1 MLHAYAANWTGY
13 PALNGAPSK
22 SLGYHNAI
30 TIPDRSS
37 GNMLELVLAMLGPI
51 ALLTLAL
58 WTINRHFRRFD
69 GFRHPALLG
78 LVIDDLPEFEFTGPT
93 IGQWGNHRLYEFVVV
108 RNRRFD
114 YDRIVPKDYRY
125 RVAPDE
131 LFVAP
136 GMLYVVR

>member
-1 MLHAYAANWTGY
+1 
-13 PALNGAPSK
+13 
-22 SLGYHNAI
+22 
-30 TIPDRSS
+30 
-37 GNMLELVLAMLGPI
+37 MLELALAMLGPI

-58 WTINRHFRRFD
+58 WSINRHFRRFD

-78 LVIDDLPEFEFTGPT
+78 LVIDDSPEFEFMGPA
-93 IGQWGNHRLYEFVVV
+93 IGQWGSHRLYEFVVV